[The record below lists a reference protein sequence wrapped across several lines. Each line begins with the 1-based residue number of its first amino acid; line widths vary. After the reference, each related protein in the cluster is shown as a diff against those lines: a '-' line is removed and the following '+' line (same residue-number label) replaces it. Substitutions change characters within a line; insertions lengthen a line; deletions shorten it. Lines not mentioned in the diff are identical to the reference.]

1 VPILV
6 RPVREQIEHDR
17 VIRQLQDK
25 WRKKYRADINPGDER
40 TAVVQAGTAQFYP
53 DLVLTT
59 EGQKKPSAVV
69 EVETGES
76 VNHLEA
82 MSQWATFAKSRIPF
96 YLFVPAASLDTA
108 RRLVTDHSIE
118 LTELWTYFVIGEQI
132 RFTPVIR
139 SAASAGDVVVERS
152 VPEKRT
158 AKRDKAATAGPA
170 TAVVEGVTADE
181 AEVAVEPAAPVVA
194 KAAPQKASASKA
206 SADKAGP
213 EKTGAEKAGAEKAAA
228 EKGAEK
234 VGAAGKS
241 GDKAGGEKAA
251 ASGAGKSGDK
261 AAAKQVPEKAE
272 KAEKVAAAAVK
283 APAQPT
289 RPQRSERAA
298 APAPTARR
306 AASGGRGAAPPP
318 RRKTAV
324 VAKRAAT
331 PKRGPARPAAKRA
344 VAAKHPA
351 RAAAKAAVRRP
362 AKTSRPAA
370 KRARA
375 QKRK

>member
-1 VPILV
+1 MPILV

-25 WRKKYRADINPGDER
+25 WRRKYRADINPGDER

-108 RRLVTDHSIE
+108 RRLVTDHQIE

-139 SAASAGDVVVERS
+139 AAGSAADSVVDRPT
-152 VPEKRT
+152 PEKR
-158 AKRDKAATAGPA
+158 AGKRDKAA
-170 TAVVEGVTADE
+170 V
-181 AEVAVEPAAPVVA
+181 AEVGSVE
-194 KAAPQKASASKA
+194 KADGLTDESP
-206 SADKAGP
+206 ADKAA
-213 EKTGAEKAGAEKAAA
+213 AEKPAEKPAEKAAA
-228 EKGAEK
+228 KATAEK
-234 VGAAGKS
+234 TADKLADKQAAKQADKLADRPANRPVDRQLDKVAAAGKS
-241 GDKAGGEKAA
+241 AETPAPV
-251 ASGAGKSGDK
+251 
-261 AAAKQVPEKAE
+261 AKRDAKPVERRTPERP
-272 KAEKVAAAAVK
+272 
-283 APAQPT
+283 PA

-298 APAPTARR
+298 APAPKARR
-306 AASGGRGAAPPP
+306 AVATAGRGSAPPP
-318 RRKTAV
+318 RRKAAP
-324 VAKRAAT
+324 AKRAAT
-331 PKRGPARPAAKRA
+331 PKRGAARPAAKRA
-344 VAAKHPA
+344 VAAKRPA

-375 QKRK
+375 QKRR